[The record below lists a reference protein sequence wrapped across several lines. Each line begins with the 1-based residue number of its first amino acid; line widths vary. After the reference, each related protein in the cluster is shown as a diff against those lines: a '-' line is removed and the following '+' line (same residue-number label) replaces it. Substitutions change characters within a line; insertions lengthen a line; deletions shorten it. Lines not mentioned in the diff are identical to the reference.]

1 MLADYLAL
9 LGSSEFGRM
18 ARSSAW
24 LLPIASMV
32 HVLGSALLVGS
43 ITVYNVLLLGRRQD
57 VAAAVAPVALPLALI
72 GVLLLVPSGS
82 VLVAAEAKTI
92 GRNPAFLFKMTLISI
107 GLFNIAAYY
116 AGAWRQGREGGFA
129 RNARTHAAISLIV
142 WLSVILLGR
151 MIAYVR

>member
-1 MLADYLAL
+1 MLADYLSL
-9 LGSSEFGRM
+9 LESSELGRI

-24 LLPIASMV
+24 LFPISNMM

-43 ITVYNVLLLGRRQD
+43 IAVYDILLLGRRHD
-57 VAAAVAPVALPLALI
+57 VAAAVGPIALPLAFL
-72 GVLLLVPSGS
+72 GVLLLVASGS
-82 VLVAAEAKTI
+82 VLFAAEARAI
-92 GRNPAFLFKMTLISI
+92 GRNPAFLFKMTLISV

-116 AGAWRQGREGGFA
+116 AAAWRQGREGGFA

-151 MIAYVR
+151 MIAYV

>member
-1 MLADYLAL
+1 MLADYLSL
-9 LGSSEFGRM
+9 LESSEFGRI
-18 ARSSAW
+18 ARSSFW
-24 LLPIASMV
+24 LFPISNIV

-43 ITVYNVLLLGRRQD
+43 IAVYDILLLGRRYD
-57 VAAAVAPVALPLALI
+57 VAAAVAPVALPLAML

-82 VLVAAEAKTI
+82 VLFAAEARAI

-116 AGAWRQGREGGFA
+116 AAAWRQGRKGGFA

-142 WLSVILLGR
+142 WLTVILLGR
-151 MIAYVR
+151 MIAYV

>member
-9 LGSSEFGRM
+9 LEGSEFGRI
-18 ARSSAW
+18 ARASAW
-24 LLPIASMV
+24 LFPISNIA

-43 ITVYNVLLLGRRQD
+43 IAVYDVLLLGRRYD
-57 VAAAVAPVALPLALI
+57 VAAAVGPVALPLAAM
-72 GVLLLVPSGS
+72 GVILLVPSGS
-82 VLVAAEAKTI
+82 VLFAAEATAI

-116 AGAWRQGREGGFA
+116 AAAWRQGRDGGFA

-142 WLSVILLGR
+142 WLSVLLLGR
-151 MIAYVR
+151 MIAYV

>member
-1 MLADYLAL
+1 MLADYLTL
-9 LGSSEFGRM
+9 LESSPFGQI

-24 LLPIASMV
+24 LFPISNIV

-43 ITVYNVLLLGRRQD
+43 IAVYDILLLGRRYD
-57 VAAAVAPVALPLALI
+57 VAAAVAPVALPLAVL

-82 VLVAAEAKTI
+82 VLFAAEAREI
-92 GRNPAFLFKMTLISI
+92 ARNPAFLFKMTLISV

-116 AGAWRQGREGGFA
+116 AAAWRQGREGGFA

-151 MIAYVR
+151 MIAYV